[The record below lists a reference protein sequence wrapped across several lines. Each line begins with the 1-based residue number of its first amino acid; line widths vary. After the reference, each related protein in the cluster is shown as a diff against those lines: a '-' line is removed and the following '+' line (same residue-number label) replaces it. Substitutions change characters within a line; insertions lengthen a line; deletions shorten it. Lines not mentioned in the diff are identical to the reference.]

1 MHPASHP
8 PSATRSPLPK
18 YFVVRRIL
26 EGRLDREFVPGARIP
41 SEAQLCRDF
50 AVSRI
55 TIQQALAE
63 LEKGGRIRR
72 EQGRGTFYVGNP
84 SRVTETKPSELLESV
99 LKYREGAYMDVL
111 RHAAERATPH
121 VAQRL
126 GLEPGAPVVVVERL
140 TFVDHEPIAFIEAY
154 LPASLGAKLTGQWQR
169 LRRATLASVLKDRH
183 GVDIDAVV
191 QTIGASLADPKFAA
205 HLGIEAGAP
214 VLEGERT
221 YMDSA
226 GRPVFLSLAFYRAD
240 RHRFVVT
247 LKEWR

>member
-1 MHPASHP
+1 MW
-8 PSATRSPLPK
+8 SPLPK
-18 YFVVRRIL
+18 YFLVRRIL
-26 EGRLDREFVPGARIP
+26 EARLDREYAPGARIP
-41 SEAQLCRDF
+41 SEADLCHDF
-50 AVSRI
+50 AVSRV
-55 TIQQALAE
+55 TIQQALTQ
-63 LEKGGRIRR
+63 LEKEGRIRR
-72 EQGRGTFYVGNP
+72 EQGRGTFYVGSP
-84 SRVTETKPSELLESV
+84 SRLTETKPSELLESV

-111 RHAAERATPH
+111 RHAPERATPH

-126 GLEPGAPVVVVERL
+126 NLVPGAPVVAVERL
-140 TFVDHEPIAFIEAY
+140 TFVDHQPIAFIEAY
-154 LPASLGAKLTGQWQR
+154 LPEPLGAELDGHWEL
-169 LRRATLASVLKDRH
+169 LRHATLASVLKDRR

-191 QTIGASLADPKFAA
+191 QTIGASLADPKFAH

-221 YMDSA
+221 YMDSV